1 MRLNVQSPT
10 REETNHN
17 DRMRKSEGES
27 SPTNDMTPRILAEM
41 NKTRED
47 SREGYSCTLAMNGQG
62 LLLVYKDNRIIAE
75 KFFYDVLP
83 SKVEVWTRD
92 EGNNWIL
99 ALCAQELLP
108 LTVSQS
114 NVEPNLAS
122 KPPASETP
130 IDLSLVKPSTVI
142 DFELSPITWP
152 SFEELCK
159 TPPPLLGAPPAKKKR
174 IRKRKDPSSGKQPE
188 WKVLKPSEG
197 TTLLQPR
204 K

>member
-1 MRLNVQSPT
+1 
-10 REETNHN
+10 
-17 DRMRKSEGES
+17 
-27 SPTNDMTPRILAEM
+27 
-41 NKTRED
+41 
-47 SREGYSCTLAMNGQG
+47 MNGQG

-92 EGNNWIL
+92 DKNNWIL
-99 ALCAQELLP
+99 TLCAQEVLPSTLAQPLEPLLP
-108 LTVSQS
+108 S
-114 NVEPNLAS
+114 S

-130 IDLSLVKPSTVI
+130 IDLSIAKPSASTAI
-142 DFELSPITWP
+142 DLSPITWP

-159 TPPPLLGAPPAKKKR
+159 TPPSMPLLEASLAKKKR
-174 IRKRKDPSSGKQPE
+174 IRKRKDGSSGKQPE
-188 WKVLKPSEG
+188 WTAAIVKPREG

>member
-1 MRLNVQSPT
+1 M
-10 REETNHN
+10 
-17 DRMRKSEGES
+17 GES
-27 SPTNDMTPRILAEM
+27 YDKSLPPTNDKTLTILPKI
-41 NKTRED
+41 NK
-47 SREGYSCTLAMNGQG
+47 SLEGSKKGRSCTLTMNGQG

-92 EGNNWIL
+92 EANNWLL
-99 ALCAQELLP
+99 ALCTQELLP
-108 LTVSQS
+108 STQPILEPSIPS
-114 NVEPNLAS
+114 NPL
-122 KPPASETP
+122 ASETV
-130 IDLSLVKPSTVI
+130 IDLSLLKPSTSTAI

-159 TPPPLLGAPPAKKKR
+159 TPPSMPLLEVPPAKKKR
-174 IRKRKDPSSGKQPE
+174 IRKRKDGSSGKQPE
-188 WKVLKPSEG
+188 WMAAVVKPSEG